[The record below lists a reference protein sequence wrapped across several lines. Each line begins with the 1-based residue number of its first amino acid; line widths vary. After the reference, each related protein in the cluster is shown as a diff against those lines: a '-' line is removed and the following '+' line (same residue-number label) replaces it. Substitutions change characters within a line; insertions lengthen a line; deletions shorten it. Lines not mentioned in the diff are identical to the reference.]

1 MTAFVDT
8 NVLIRHLTHDP
19 PDMGARATA
28 FLAEADELFLV
39 DLIAAETIY
48 VLESFYEV
56 DRARV
61 AEMLR
66 AIVAFPAIRVLDES
80 LVFRALEIYEIHRLD
95 FADAYVVASAEITGD
110 NEVVSFDRSIDRVST
125 VTRVE
130 P

>member
-8 NVLIRHLTHDP
+8 NVLIRHLTADP

-95 FADAYVVASAEITGD
+95 FADAYVVAFAEITGD